1 MPTPSEKPDTAGKPT
16 FSTGKSAGQQSITI
30 KAKDPD
36 LQFVP
41 VLVKHMALAIYKN
54 KFGGSSDGQG
64 GGGLNTLEGDRT
76 SKAAP
81 TGKNFKESFAIA
93 RGLLA
98 DYKHLT
104 PGSKNGPIGKIHLTT
119 SGRLFESK
127 HRREQ
132 GSGKKSA
139 AFDALYMKFIAPPT
153 DKPSGKAQAGA
164 QKLSPSAKGL
174 SKGSKAGSGKGP

>member
-1 MPTPSEKPDTAGKPT
+1 VPIPSEKSDTAGKPT
-16 FSTGKSAGQQSITI
+16 FSTGKSAGQQSVPV

-36 LQFVP
+36 LQFIP
-41 VLVKHMALAIYKN
+41 ALVKHMALAIYKN
-54 KFGGSSDGQG
+54 KYGGSSDGQA

-81 TGKNFKESFAIA
+81 TGKNFKEAFAIA
-93 RGLLA
+93 RGLLT

-104 PGSKNGPIGKIHLTT
+104 SGSKNGPVGKINLTS
-119 SGRLFESK
+119 SGRIFESK

-139 AFDALYMKFIAPPT
+139 AFDALYMKYIAPPT
-153 DKPSGKAQAGA
+153 DKPSGKAQEGG
-164 QKLSPSAKGL
+164 QKLSPPASAASKGL
-174 SKGSKAGSGKGP
+174 SKGKKP